1 MNKCPFCEE
10 SELLSAHLDMK
21 RCSSCKLFIKSKPVP
36 KQHLKEHLKDFLL
49 SACWREESYIDRM
62 NDAEHQ
68 MKCLHTFSAPGK
80 LYDVGAASGFFMKK
94 AREYGWDVSGNDIS
108 AAGVKFA
115 KENFQ
120 LAIDHEFFEDVGL
133 ESSTYDAVVM
143 WNTLEHTHNP
153 SHTVFEAK
161 RILKK
166 GGLLFI
172 KVPEMPTLE
181 LLKVYYD
188 PYHFFEFNVKNLSNF
203 LSQNGF
209 KQLMV
214 NKLWKRYEL
223 SATEYL
229 FEKE

>member
-1 MNKCPFCEE
+1 
-10 SELLSAHLDMK
+10 
-21 RCSSCKLFIKSKPVP
+21 
-36 KQHLKEHLKDFLL
+36 
-49 SACWREESYIDRM
+49 
-62 NDAEHQ
+62 
-68 MKCLHTFSAPGK
+68 
-80 LYDVGAASGFFMKK
+80 
-94 AREYGWDVSGNDIS
+94 
-108 AAGVKFA
+108 
-115 KENFQ
+115 
-120 LAIDHEFFEDVGL
+120 
-133 ESSTYDAVVM
+133 M

-153 SHTVFEAK
+153 AQTIFEAK

-172 KVPEMPTLE
+172 KVPEMPTLA

-188 PYHFFEFNVKNLSNF
+188 SYHFFEFNIKNLSNF